1 MLQIMKNHLIA
12 LGIASLVCV
21 PAIAENE
28 YGDYVKTPDIVAA
41 DLWKDSWQLGKEYQH
56 RATFEIDAAVKASSR
71 KEASWLEKLCGMA
84 YEDISGH
91 MQLGGTASAFTT
103 VAHKTENGETLLVRN
118 FGTTDLQPNFYFDTN
133 DSPVAGFVMKTLM
146 TDGEIKTLVNE
157 RLTEAIAVGA
167 GIKAGI
173 AAFLAAEVATIGT
186 TGGSSGTVA
195 AMKAGSAA
203 YSGTKAMLIAT
214 AKSTDAGGRLEEC
227 VQGRLYDAGL
237 GTSELDGEVVY
248 TVRNKSKASKLFG
261 SLNTKANFV
270 LKLAESFN
278 NQDYLILSDKGGSV
292 SSKRISSK
300 TIEDLMTLSE
310 NGQLAQNIEVLKN
323 LDGAVV
329 SDAESCF
336 KRESLG
342 LNEKIFGG
350 RERKVGEVWLADAD
364 FMNSFLHPELK
375 GKFKGRVLL
384 KYEADTRAQDYW
396 GNFFNARKLVMLR
409 RSGSDSTNAAYEEEE
424 FSLSLNGQRTSLE
437 IFLDEKTLVVREV
450 RLKAESDVS
459 AGGLPNSIFTRGL
472 KLNGDIECNMNY
484 CCRESSDW
492 Q

>member
-1 MLQIMKNHLIA
+1 MKNYLIA

-56 RATFEIDAAVKASSR
+56 LATFEIDAAVKASSR
-71 KEASWLEKLCGMA
+71 KDASWLEKLCGMA

-91 MQLGGTASAFTT
+91 MQLGGTTSAFTT

-118 FGTTDLQPNFYFDTN
+118 FGTTDLQPNFYFEIK
-133 DSPVAGFVMKTLM
+133 DSPVVGFVMKTLM
-146 TDGEIKTLVNE
+146 TDGEIKTLVNK

-173 AAFLAAEVATIGT
+173 AAFLAAEVATIGAS
-186 TGGSSGTVA
+186 GGSLGTVA
-195 AMKAGSAA
+195 ATEALAAA
-203 YSGTKAMLIAT
+203 YASTKAALIAV
-214 AKSTDAGGRLEEC
+214 AKSTDAGGRLEEY
-227 VQGRLYDAGL
+227 VQGKLQDAGL
-237 GTSELDGEVVY
+237 GASELDGEVVY
-248 TVRNKSKASKLFG
+248 TVRNKSKAGKLFG
-261 SLNTKANFV
+261 SLNTKANFA

-278 NQDYLILSDKGGSV
+278 NRDYLIFSDKGGNV

-300 TIEDLMTLSE
+300 TIEDLMELSE
-310 NGQLAQNIEVLKN
+310 NGQLSQNIGALKN
-323 LDGAVV
+323 LDGAVA

-342 LNEKIFGG
+342 LNEKILGG
-350 RERKVGEVWLADAD
+350 KERKIGEVWLADAD

-384 KYEADTRAQDYW
+384 KYESDTRAQDYW
-396 GNFFNARKLVMLR
+396 GNFFSARKLIMLR
-409 RSGSDSTNAAYEEEE
+409 RSGDDSTNAAYEEEE

-437 IFLDEKTLVVREV
+437 IFLDKETLVVREV

-484 CCRESSDW
+484 HCRESSTDNG
-492 Q
+492 

>member
-237 GTSELDGEVVY
+237 GTSELNGEVVY

-278 NQDYLILSDKGGSV
+278 NQDYLIFSDKGGSV

-310 NGQLAQNIEVLKN
+310 NGQLSQNIEVLKN

-336 KRESLG
+336 KRESFG

-472 KLNGDIECNMNY
+472 KLNGDIECSMNY